1 MRNVRLVERTALSTR
16 MVRPSNLRDKQLV
29 MHRGAWRWM
38 RLLNVIHVC
47 DRGIGLGVLSETNE
61 AEATAATGVAV
72 LDDDL
77 RLLVKV
83 AWAQYNNT
91 YGFLNLAEL
100 LELGA
105 EGAVVSVPGEAT
117 VVAR

>member
-1 MRNVRLVERTALSTR
+1 MS
-16 MVRPSNLRDKQLV
+16 
-29 MHRGAWRWM
+29 
-38 RLLNVIHVC
+38 LLNVIHVGDC
-47 DRGIGLGVLSETNE
+47 GISLGVLSETNE

-77 RLLVKV
+77 DWLARV
-83 AWAQYNNT
+83 ACACWNNT

-105 EGAVVSVPGEAT
+105 QSAVVGVPGEAT
-117 VVAR
+117 VVARQ

>member
-1 MRNVRLVERTALSTR
+1 MRRRLW
-16 MVRPSNLRDKQLV
+16 
-29 MHRGAWRWM
+29 GWM

-47 DRGIGLGVLSETNE
+47 DRGISLRVLSETNE
-61 AEATAATGVAV
+61 AEATAAAGVAV

-77 RLLVKV
+77 RLLVRV
-83 AWAQYNNT
+83 ACAWWNNT

-105 EGAVVSVPGEAT
+105 
-117 VVAR
+117 